1 MNGKKILAV
10 DDSAMIRKIISG
22 AAAVLGYGLLEA
34 GNGQEALAIIEQ
46 QRGAIALVL
55 LDINM
60 PVMNGLEFLRAF
72 RVNPDND
79 GIPVAVVST
88 ESENS
93 SVFAAIKM
101 GAQAYILKPFSI
113 EEMERKI
120 VELIGGSEL

>member
-1 MNGKKILAV
+1 MNEKKILAV

-22 AAAVLGYGLLEA
+22 AAAVLGYELLEA
-34 GNGQEALAIIEQ
+34 DNGREALTITEQ

-60 PVMNGLEFLRAF
+60 PVMTGLEFLREF
-72 RVNPDND
+72 RSNPDND
-79 GIPVAVVST
+79 TIPVAIVST

-93 SVFAAIKM
+93 SVFAAIKL
-101 GAQAYILKPFSI
+101 GAQSYILKPFSI

-120 VELIGGSEL
+120 VELIRGPKL

>member
-1 MNGKKILAV
+1 MNEKKILAV

-34 GNGQEALAIIEQ
+34 GNGQEALVIAERQ
-46 QRGAIALVL
+46 PGAIALVL

-60 PVMNGLEFLRAF
+60 PVMSGLEFLRAF
-72 RVNPDND
+72 RANPDND
-79 GIPVAVVST
+79 TIPVAIVST
-88 ESENS
+88 ESESS
-93 SVFAAIKM
+93 SVFAAIKL

-120 VELIGGSEL
+120 VELIGGPEL